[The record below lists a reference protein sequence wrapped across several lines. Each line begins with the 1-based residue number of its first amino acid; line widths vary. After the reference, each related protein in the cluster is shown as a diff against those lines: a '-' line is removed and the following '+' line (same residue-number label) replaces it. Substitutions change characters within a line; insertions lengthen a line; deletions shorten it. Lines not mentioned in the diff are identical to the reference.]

1 MGRLV
6 DGQWTTEWYPPDA
19 EGRFVR
25 PPTRFRHVVRG
36 PSEPAR
42 DEGPD
47 FVAAPGRYHLYAS
60 LACPWAHRTLILR
73 ALLGLER
80 AIDVSI
86 VDHFMGAEG
95 WRFDPSVP
103 GATPDRV
110 LGSAYLREV
119 YVAADPH
126 YTGRVTVPILWDR
139 ERATIVNNESREI
152 IRMLDHAFVELA
164 EHPIDLCP
172 PDMRAQV
179 DACIDAIYEPINNG
193 VYRAGFATKQA
204 AYEQAVDELF
214 AALDH
219 WEAVL
224 DRQRWLAGERPSEA
238 DVCLLTT
245 LLRFDPVYHGH
256 FKCNRRR
263 IVDYPNLWGF
273 VRELWQV
280 PAIAA
285 TCDLDH
291 IRRHYYASHEGIN
304 PTRIVAVG
312 PALDY
317 AAPHGRERVG
327 GLSAADAFAG
337 GRANV
342 TDRS

>member
-6 DGQWTTEWYPPDA
+6 DGQWTTQWYEPDA
-19 EGRFVR
+19 GGRFVR

-36 PSEPAR
+36 PDEPAPL
-42 DEGPD
+42 EGPD
-47 FVAAPGRYHLYAS
+47 FVVAPGRYHLYVS
-60 LACPWAHRTLILR
+60 LACPWAHRTLLAR
-73 ALLGLER
+73 ALQGLEH

-86 VDHFMGAEG
+86 VEPFMGSDG
-95 WRFDPSVP
+95 WRFDASVR
-103 GATPDRV
+103 GATADRV
-110 LGSAYLREV
+110 LGCTYLREV

-152 IRMLDHAFVELA
+152 IRMLDGAFLAIA
-164 EHPIDLCP
+164 EHPVDLRPPERAAAIDAVL
-172 PDMRAQV
+172 
-179 DACIDAIYEPINNG
+179 DAIYEPINNG
-193 VYRAGFATKQA
+193 VYRAGFATTQA

-224 DRQRWLAGERPSEA
+224 ARQRWLTGERPSEA
-238 DVCLLTT
+238 DLCLLTT

-263 IVDYPNLWGF
+263 IVDYPHLWGF
-273 VRELWQV
+273 LRELMQV
-280 PAIAA
+280 PAIAT
-285 TCDLDH
+285 TCDLEH
-291 IRRHYYASHEGIN
+291 IRRHYYQSHEGIN

-312 PALDY
+312 PQLDY
-317 AAPHGRERVG
+317 AAPHGREHVG
-327 GLSAADAFAG
+327 GVSALDAFAH
-337 GRANV
+337 RPHRRKA
-342 TDRS
+342 